1 MAELSEQKNLCE
13 SSFKLVIPQEYI
25 NLLRQST
32 LPSVCCWLFLQLWG
46 PTEKGG
52 KITSANSKTEF
63 IAQFQCSE
71 VILFQQAR
79 QNT

>member
-1 MAELSEQKNLCE
+1 LL
-13 SSFKLVIPQEYI
+13 LVIFAALGAE
-25 NLLRQST
+25 
-32 LPSVCCWLFLQLWG
+32 G
-46 PTEKGG
+46 KGG